1 MALAMAAANEWK
13 YKVFQFEISMNV
25 LVSSFRSSEYLCY
38 MSTAIINILILSVRG
53 STLDVRF
60 WRLKTVP
67 ALKGL
72 KQKRDLYVHL
82 KRHAQV

>member
-1 MALAMAAANEWK
+1 MVGCVLSQLKPSEL
-13 YKVFQFEISMNV
+13 YILSFDV

-67 ALKGL
+67 ALKGF
-72 KQKRDLYVHL
+72 KQKRDLYVHWRL